1 MKRSKFFN
9 LNWADLGKGLLIAF
23 LTALLGGLLELLQ
36 AGELPT
42 TWVAFQP
49 ILELS
54 LAAAVSYLLKNLFT
68 NSQGEIAKG
77 EPNPK
82 LPM

>member
-1 MKRSKFFN
+1 MKNSKFFN
-9 LNWADLGKGLLIAF
+9 VNWADLGKGLLIAF

-36 AGELPT
+36 TGALPT
-42 TWVAFQP
+42 TWLAFQP

-68 NSQGEIAKG
+68 NSTGEILKR
-77 EPNPK
+77 ER
-82 LPM
+82 L